1 MSSPHILVVDDEP
14 EIRNTVKD
22 ILEDEGYSVSVAENA
37 QSARECRI
45 EQTPDLVFLDI
56 WMPKEDGVSLLKDW
70 KENEGM
76 STPVIMMSGH
86 GSVETAVEATRIGAF
101 DFIEKPLS
109 LSKLVRVTTQALASY
124 KSVRGQA
131 ESEQIIQ
138 PVGSSPQLKQ
148 LREQC
153 ERAARTETE
162 ILISGEPGSGKT
174 MLARYIHAN
183 SNRSEQPFIEV
194 SGAALTSE
202 NSAEQLFGGSGDEPG
217 LLDQANG
224 GTFFISEVSELDL
237 QTQALLQSVL
247 EKKSF
252 VRGGSGESVNLD
264 VRIISSTQHD
274 LNQRISDDSFRED
287 FYYLLNVVPLR
298 VPALREHPE
307 DIPELLN
314 FYAEHYVNQQGMNYR
329 HFTLAAQNY
338 LRYYS
343 WPGNVL
349 QLNNLVQRL
358 LAIGD
363 GEEISQDEAEEALM
377 SDRVALAQGG
387 AIGLLDAVL
396 DLPLRE
402 AREAFEKEYLIQHLE
417 KCHGNVSRLA
427 ERVGMERTHLYRKM
441 RALGVTPKKK

>member
-22 ILEDEGYSVSVAENA
+22 ILEDEGYTVSVAENA
-37 QSARECRI
+37 KVARELRA
-45 EQTPDLVFLDI
+45 EHTLDLVFLDI
-56 WMPKEDGVSLLKDW
+56 WMPDEDGVSLLKDW
-70 KENEGM
+70 KQNEGM
-76 STPVIMMSGH
+76 STPVVMMSGH

-109 LSKLVRVTTQALASY
+109 LNKLVRVATQALASNLR
-124 KSVRGQA
+124 SRSQEDAPAV
-131 ESEQIIQ
+131 IQ

-153 ERAARTETE
+153 ERAAQTETE
-162 ILISGEPGSGKT
+162 ILISGEPGTGKT

-183 SNRSEQPFIEV
+183 SKRRENAFVEISA
-194 SGAALTSE
+194 AALSSE
-202 NSAEQLFGGSGDEPG
+202 NAAEELFGGQAGEAG

-224 GTFFISEVSELDL
+224 GSVFISEVSELDL
-237 QTQALLQSVL
+237 QTQALLQSVF

-252 VRGGSGESVNLD
+252 VRAGSGESVTLD
-264 VRIISSTQHD
+264 ARIISSTQHD
-274 LNQRISDDSFRED
+274 LNQRVSDDSFREE

-314 FYAEHYVNQQGMNYR
+314 FYVEHYVSQQGMNYR

-358 LAIGD
+358 LAMGE
-363 GEEISQDEAEEALM
+363 GEEISQDETEEALM
-377 SDRVALAQGG
+377 SDRVALVQGS

-402 AREAFEKEYLIQHLE
+402 AREAFEKEYLIRHLE